1 MKPKPLGFPKRV
13 RLLKRFEFRRVYDEG
28 VTPPVHNAGFH
39 LFTYPKE
46 GQTPS
51 RLGLTVTRAVGN
63 SVMRNRLRR
72 WARETYRTTLV
83 AQVAPEYDLVL
94 NFHRNL
100 ATRSRRDFDRLL
112 TQVFEKAGLLKQA
125 NLPVD

>member
-1 MKPKPLGFPKRV
+1 MKPKPLGFPKGV

-39 LFTYPKE
+39 LFVYRKE
-46 GQTPS
+46 GQALS
-51 RLGLTVTRAVGN
+51 HLGLTVTRATGN
-63 SVMRNRLRR
+63 SVVRNRLRR
-72 WARETYRTTLV
+72 WARETYRTTL
-83 AQVAPEYDLVL
+83 AASVAPEYDLVL

-112 TQVFEKAGLLKQA
+112 TQVFEKAGLVKIT
-125 NLPVD
+125 N